1 MVKKKIIY
9 ILGVGLLALS
19 STVQA
24 EEKINIGGATFS
36 RAEVVSEVQSL
47 LEESKDFETFEYGIS
62 LMKCPDKLSVLNEIK
77 DDNHATPLRQRE
89 LATYIQKLGIVCSDK

>member
-1 MVKKKIIY
+1 MLARKLILM
-9 ILGVGLLALS
+9 LGVGLLALS

-47 LEESKDFETFEYGIS
+47 LEEAKDFETFEYGIS
-62 LMKCPDKLSVLNEIK
+62 LMKCPDKLSVLNEVK
-77 DDNHATPLRQRE
+77 DDNHATSLRQHE
-89 LATYIQKLGIVCSDK
+89 LATYIQKLGKVCSDK

>member
-1 MVKKKIIY
+1 MLARKLAFV
-9 ILGVGLLALS
+9 LGAGLLALS
-19 STVQA
+19 SAVQA

-36 RAEVVSEVQSL
+36 RTEVVSEVRSL
-47 LEESKDFETFEYGIS
+47 LEEAKDFETFEYGIP

-89 LATYIQKLGIVCSDK
+89 LATYIQKLGKVCSDK

>member
-1 MVKKKIIY
+1 MLNKTIY
-9 ILGVGLLALS
+9 TVLGVGLLTLS

-24 EEKINIGGATFS
+24 EEKITINGATFS

-62 LMKCPDKLSVLNEIK
+62 LMKCQDKLSVLNEIK
-77 DDNHATPLRQRE
+77 ENNHAAPLRQRE
-89 LATYIQKLGIVCSDK
+89 LATYIQKLGKVCSDK

>member
-1 MVKKKIIY
+1 MLARKLVLV
-9 ILGVGLLALS
+9 LGVGLLALS

-47 LEESKDFETFEYGIS
+47 LEEAKDFETFEYGIS

-89 LATYIQKLGIVCSDK
+89 LTTYIRKLGKVCSDK

>member
-1 MVKKKIIY
+1 MLNKIIY
-9 ILGVGLLALS
+9 TVLGVGLLTLS

-47 LEESKDFETFEYGIS
+47 LEEAKDFETFEYGIS
-62 LMKCPDKLSVLNEIK
+62 LMKCQDKLSVLNEIK
-77 DDNHATPLRQRE
+77 DDNHATPFRQRE
-89 LATYIQKLGIVCSDK
+89 LTTYIQKLGKVCSDK

>member
-1 MVKKKIIY
+1 MVKKIIY
-9 ILGVGLLALS
+9 ILGVGLLTLS

-62 LMKCPDKLSVLNEIK
+62 LMKCSDKLSVLNEIK
-77 DDNHATPLRQRE
+77 DDNQATSLRQRE
-89 LATYIQKLGIVCSDK
+89 LSAYIQKLGKVCSDK

>member
-1 MVKKKIIY
+1 MVKKIIY
-9 ILGVGLLALS
+9 ILGVGLLTLS

-89 LATYIQKLGIVCSDK
+89 LATYIQKLGKVCSDK

>member
-1 MVKKKIIY
+1 MLARKLV
-9 ILGVGLLALS
+9 LMFGVGLLALS

-47 LEESKDFETFEYGIS
+47 LEEAKDFETFEYGIS

-77 DDNHATPLRQRE
+77 KDNHAAPLRQRE
-89 LATYIQKLGIVCSDK
+89 LATYIQKLGKVCSDK

>member
-1 MVKKKIIY
+1 MLARKLV
-9 ILGVGLLALS
+9 LMFGVVVLAVS
-19 STVQA
+19 CTVQA

-77 DDNHATPLRQRE
+77 DDNHATRLRQRE
-89 LATYIQKLGIVCSDK
+89 LATYIQKLGKVCSDK

>member
-1 MVKKKIIY
+1 MLARKLVLM
-9 ILGVGLLALS
+9 LGVGLLALS

-24 EEKINIGGATFS
+24 EEKININGATFS

-62 LMKCPDKLSVLNEIK
+62 LMKCQDKLSILNEIK
-77 DDNHATPLRQRE
+77 DDSHATPLRQRE
-89 LATYIQKLGIVCSDK
+89 LATYIQKLGKVCSDK